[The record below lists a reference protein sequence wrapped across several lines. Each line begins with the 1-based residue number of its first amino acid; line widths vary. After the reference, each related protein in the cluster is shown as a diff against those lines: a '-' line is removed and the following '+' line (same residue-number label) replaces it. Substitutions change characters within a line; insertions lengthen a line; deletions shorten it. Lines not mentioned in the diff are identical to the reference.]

1 MIQHKEKGRPNDN
14 LHYYKKDD
22 DVASRNCKPKGMP
35 KMGDS
40 NPRNEK
46 ISGQEYLEGK
56 TSGKYCSTH
65 RMKRGLLPRVGCY
78 EPGGHLAPILGQH
91 YDNEEV
97 RLARTLQQH
106 YDKLKEEKEA
116 AERALKA
123 HLAAA
128 QNEDPCDRCGRT
140 GHMSNECPALVR
152 PRLTCQLCG
161 EGGHDALGCPP
172 QCCH

>member
-1 MIQHKEKGRPNDN
+1 MIQHQEKERPNN
-14 LHYYKKDD
+14 NYITTRRMMMLYP
-22 DVASRNCKPKGMP
+22 VTAKPKGMP
-35 KMGDS
+35 RMGDS

-46 ISGQEYLEGK
+46 GSGQEYLEGK

-128 QNEDPCDRCGRT
+128 QNEDPCDRCGT
-140 GHMSNECPALVR
+140 HR
-152 PRLTCQLCG
+152 PY
-161 EGGHDALGCPP
+161 AK
-172 QCCH
+172 